1 MTLIEI
7 FKQLSM
13 LEIMFNETEYPPETA
28 FSPSFSRLIRK
39 AEQDSL
45 QHFFP
50 VFEIEDLLKKV
61 EQ

>member
-1 MTLIEI
+1 
-7 FKQLSM
+7 M